1 MTQAQSGP
9 MEQMVQAQP
18 ESSLHNPTRNLTS
31 SLSWAWAW
39 IYKHKIE
46 LDLGKLGLMSR
57 LEKIGIDPSKI
68 QAGFGLFF
76 LKFELSHRS

>member
-46 LDLGKLGLMSR
+46 LD
-57 LEKIGIDPSKI
+57 
-68 QAGFGLFF
+68 FG
-76 LKFELSHRS
+76 